1 VIKFVSDLRQLGG
14 IHWVLWFPPP
24 IKLVA
29 IGIDCIGSYK
39 SNDHMIMAMT
49 VPHLSLKELKSLH
62 VLTLTKSPPCTIKS
76 FITLKNNKKIGTVN
90 PALKGT
96 SI

>member
-1 VIKFVSDLRQLGG
+1 MGFELLTL
-14 IHWVLWFPPP
+14 VL
-24 IKLVA
+24 

-39 SNDHMIMAMT
+39 SNDHMIMATT

-76 FITLKNNKKIGTVN
+76 FITLKNNKKIGTCTVN

-96 SI
+96 SITKR